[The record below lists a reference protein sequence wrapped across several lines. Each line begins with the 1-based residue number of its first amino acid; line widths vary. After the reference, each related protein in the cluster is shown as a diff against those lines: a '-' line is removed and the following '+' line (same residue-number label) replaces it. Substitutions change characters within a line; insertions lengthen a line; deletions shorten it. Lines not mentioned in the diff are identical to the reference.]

1 MIKLSYL
8 PNKAINKLRKLCNT
22 VNDLDGFLSLK
33 PVKNELCKIDSAQI
47 LHDYNFIN
55 SNNIEIISFY
65 SQFYPQSLKN
75 IPDFPLIFYGWG
87 NLNYLQQN
95 IIAIIGSRTPNITNI
110 KLVENLCNYLNCYD
124 LVIVSGM
131 ARGID
136 SVAHIN
142 SQKTIAIIGT
152 GLQKCYPREHKSLMH
167 NLAENQLIVSEY
179 PLNMEPHKMNFPKRN
194 RIIAALAELV
204 VIIEAKLNSGSLT
217 TAKFALNYGKEI
229 FAVPGHPYDYKVMG
243 TNKLIKDG
251 AIMLLDFPEIIESLN
266 QQLCKNNLANF
277 DQEAKDQAV
286 ENSATHNIAKSHQ
299 EILNYITVEG
309 VEYDD
314 IIDQTRLLA
323 TSLNKI
329 LAELELQDFIYQD
342 EYGKIYK
349 RAG

>member
-1 MIKLSYL
+1 M
-8 PNKAINKLRKLCNT
+8 
-22 VNDLDGFLSLK
+22 
-33 PVKNELCKIDSAQI
+33 
-47 LHDYNFIN
+47 
-55 SNNIEIISFY
+55 
-65 SQFYPQSLKN
+65 
-75 IPDFPLIFYGWG
+75 
-87 NLNYLQQN
+87 
-95 IIAIIGSRTPNITNI
+95 
-110 KLVENLCNYLNCYD
+110 ENLCNYLNCYD

-251 AIMLLDFPEIIESLN
+251 AIMLLDFPEIIEFLN
-266 QQLCKNNLANF
+266 QQLCKNNLANS

-286 ENSATHNIAKSHQ
+286 ENSATHNIAKISPRNSK
-299 EILNYITVEG
+299 LY
-309 VEYDD
+309 Y
-314 IIDQTRLLA
+314 
-323 TSLNKI
+323 S
-329 LAELELQDFIYQD
+329 
-342 EYGKIYK
+342 
-349 RAG
+349 